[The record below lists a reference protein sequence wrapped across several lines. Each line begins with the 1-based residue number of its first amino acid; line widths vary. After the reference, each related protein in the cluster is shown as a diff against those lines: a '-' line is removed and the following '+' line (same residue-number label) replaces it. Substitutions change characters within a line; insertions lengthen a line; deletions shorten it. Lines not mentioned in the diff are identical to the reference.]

1 SKPFH
6 YIATGCP
13 RSRARRTQGVQTQ
26 RQRNAGCGRGSA
38 GLGRRGRVPQGV
50 RLTMKVPDF
59 SDRRFVALA
68 SDYDGTLA
76 KDGKVSAS
84 TLAAL
89 NRFKACDG
97 CIVLVTGRVLPELEA
112 VFPDIGVC
120 DLVVAENGALLFWPK
135 SGEVR
140 LLAPPPPPAF
150 AERLAELGAEPLTV
164 GRCIVATRTPYE
176 VAVLKTIEEMHLDL
190 SIIFNKGAVMVL
202 PSGVSKATGLEAALK
217 ALDVR
222 AEETI
227 GLGVAVAN
235 ALDTVKAA
243 ADWVTPGARGDG
255 VAQALDALM
264 SAEARL

>member
-1 SKPFH
+1 
-6 YIATGCP
+6 
-13 RSRARRTQGVQTQ
+13 
-26 RQRNAGCGRGSA
+26 
-38 GLGRRGRVPQGV
+38 
-50 RLTMKVPDF
+50 MKVPDF

-97 CIVLVTGRVLPELEA
+97 RIVLVTGRVLPELEA

-227 GLGVAVAN
+227 GVGDAENDLAMLKMCGLGVAVAN

>member
-1 SKPFH
+1 
-6 YIATGCP
+6 
-13 RSRARRTQGVQTQ
+13 
-26 RQRNAGCGRGSA
+26 
-38 GLGRRGRVPQGV
+38 
-50 RLTMKVPDF
+50 MKVPDF

-227 GLGVAVAN
+227 GVGDAENDLAMLKMCGLGVAVAN

>member
-1 SKPFH
+1 
-6 YIATGCP
+6 
-13 RSRARRTQGVQTQ
+13 
-26 RQRNAGCGRGSA
+26 
-38 GLGRRGRVPQGV
+38 
-50 RLTMKVPDF
+50 MKVPDF

-97 CIVLVTGRVLPELEA
+97 RIVLVTGRVLPELEA

-176 VAVLKTIEEMHLDL
+176 VAVLKMIEVHLLDL

-227 GLGVAVAN
+227 GVGDAENDLAMLKMCGLGVAVAN